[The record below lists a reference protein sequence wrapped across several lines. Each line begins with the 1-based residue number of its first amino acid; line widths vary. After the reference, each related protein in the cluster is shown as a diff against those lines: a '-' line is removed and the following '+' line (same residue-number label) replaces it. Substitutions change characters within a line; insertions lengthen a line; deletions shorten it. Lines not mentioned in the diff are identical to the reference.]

1 MCFYKNCENPSIH
14 TIILKNLIVW
24 INMFQNI
31 HLIHLIIIINNI
43 VFFIFSCVGILVN
56 TYLLKNEKKN
66 NNNKN
71 K

>member
-31 HLIHLIIIINNI
+31 HLMINN
-43 VFFIFSCVGILVN
+43 N
-56 TYLLKNEKKN
+56 
-66 NNNKN
+66 
-71 K
+71 